1 MIGLLLCFAVGVAM
15 GQTADANKQ
24 KKEDINKIKKSSSY
38 LYGEATLS
46 DADEAAEL
54 AEELLY
60 NEINKWIASKKELKE
75 AKNVIVK
82 NVSSSIGEITL
93 PRGNMFRAFLYV
105 KKQDILPSE
114 NVNVIEQP
122 VVDTAVVSERSNEE
136 NVDEDEDAFE
146 LEGFGD
152 NEDNVKP
159 ALPDFLQK
167 VVALK
172 RFQDVQPCLV
182 QLKKEGKISTYDKY
196 ANLQKK
202 EEYYLII
209 YNKEAQVVA
218 VLSQGKERENLAT
231 RKPDS
236 TDNYEGCGAIGFK

>member
-15 GQTADANKQ
+15 GQTADANKK

-38 LYGEATLS
+38 LYGEATLI
-46 DADEAAEL
+46 DADEAAKL

-60 NEINKWIASKKELKE
+60 NEIHKWIASKKELKE

-122 VVDTAVVSERSNEE
+122 TVDSAVVSKQRNEE
-136 NVDEDEDAFE
+136 NVDEDAFE
-146 LEGFGD
+146 LEGF
-152 NEDNVKP
+152 EDNKDDAKP
-159 ALPDFLQK
+159 ELPDFLKK

-182 QLKKEGKISTYDKY
+182 QLKKEGKISTYGKY
-196 ANLQKK
+196 ANLLKK

-209 YNKEAQVVA
+209 YTKEGKVAA
-218 VLSQGKERENLAT
+218 VLSKGKERENLAT

-236 TDNYEGCGAIGFK
+236 TDNYKGCGAIGFK